1 MRKRILEGI
10 AGIGL
15 LAVLPACSTQKQAIM
30 PEDVYAVAR
39 TVQTGTE
46 QEAGSDKQQGQISRN
61 VEIPQL
67 QVDAQSVYNRMIN
80 YIVPE
85 EELAPVLL
93 KEQLAVYI
101 DFPAGGVQVNPKYG
115 NNSAELAKLEGHLK
129 TLLQSAD
136 GFVKN
141 IRIIGYASPDGNTKD
156 NERLAGNRAVQFKNY
171 LQKQFKLPVT
181 CQVSVDWV
189 GEDWD
194 GLQGLISA
202 SDKKY
207 GSRVQTIF
215 QLTDDPDSRR
225 KQIKALDNG
234 AVYKDIEK
242 SFFSRLRRME
252 LTVETEAQQPTL
264 TDPQLIETIYTHPEK
279 ISLPDFIRLASFYRP
294 GTEQYREVYE
304 VAAYTYPSCAV
315 ALLNAA
321 AASLALGDKEA
332 ARHFFQQV
340 GDDPRAYNNQGVLL
354 LMEGDKEGA
363 ASYFHK
369 YLPLNPRVARE
380 NLRMIS
386 E

>member
-1 MRKRILEGI
+1 MRKRIFEVI

-15 LAVLPACSTQKQAIM
+15 LAFLPACSTQKQTTI

-39 TVQTGTE
+39 TVQTGTV
-46 QEAGSDKQQGQISRN
+46 QETGADKQQGQISRN
-61 VEIPQL
+61 MVIPQL

-101 DFPAGGVQVNPKYG
+101 DFPAGGIQVNLKYG

-129 TLLQSAD
+129 TLLQSA
-136 GFVKN
+136 GGYVKN
-141 IRIIGYASPDGNTKD
+141 IRITGYASPDGNTKE

-171 LQKQFKLPVT
+171 LQKQFKLPAT

-194 GLQGLISA
+194 GLKRLISGA
-202 SDKKY
+202 DKKY
-207 GSRVQTIF
+207 GSRVLAIF

-225 KQIKALDNG
+225 KQIKAIDNG

-252 LTVETEAQQPTL
+252 LTVETEVQQPVF
-264 TDPQLIETIYTHPEK
+264 TDSQLLEAVYTHPEK

-304 VAAYTYPSCAV
+304 IAAYTYPSCAV

-321 AASLALGDKEA
+321 AASLALGDKES

-354 LMEGDKEGA
+354 LIEGDKDGA
-363 ASYFHK
+363 ASYFRK
-369 YLPLNPRVARE
+369 SLPQNPRLARE
-380 NLRMIS
+380 NLRMIN